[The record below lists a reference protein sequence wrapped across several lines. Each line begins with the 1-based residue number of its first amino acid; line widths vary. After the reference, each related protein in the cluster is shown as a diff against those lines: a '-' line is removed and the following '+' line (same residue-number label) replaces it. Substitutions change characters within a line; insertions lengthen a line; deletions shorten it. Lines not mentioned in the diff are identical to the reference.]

1 MKAYHALGR
10 PAEVAESY
18 RRCRA
23 ALSAHRGTRPSL
35 ETEGLLKALSPSSA

>member
-10 PAEVAESY
+10 SAEIAESY
-18 RRCRA
+18 QRCRA
-23 ALSAHRGTRPSL
+23 ALAAHRGVRPSR